1 MKYEN
6 KRNGQIFEVVGEV
19 DKKYNTVFLRNVE
32 TGKEQTVST
41 ATIKRWYKVL
51 EEQEPETAEQ
61 EPAEVV
67 LTEVETVEPEQE
79 PAADTEP
86 AEQEQEPAKK
96 NRKKREKKEM
106 TADATALHQYAMKT
120 CEEVGGTVWEPATN
134 IKFRSFK
141 VGGKMFVKYSWTSKS
156 IVLQV
161 RAIALGLD
169 EPKHPAKHTY
179 NDKYVFTENTEQV
192 REEIKNIIAK
202 CYKWQADRNAAKAKK
217 K

>member
-6 KRNGQIFEVVGEV
+6 KRNGQVFEVAGE
-19 DKKYNTVFLRNVE
+19 DKKYKTVLLRNVE

-41 ATIKRWYKVL
+41 STIKRWYKMV
-51 EEQEPETAEQ
+51 EEQEPET
-61 EPAEVV
+61 V
-67 LTEVETVEPEQE
+67 
-79 PAADTEP
+79 
-86 AEQEQEPAKK
+86 EQEQEPAKK

-106 TADATALHQYAMKT
+106 TADAVALHEFALKT

-161 RAIALGLD
+161 RAIALGLE
-169 EPKHPAKHTY
+169 EPKHPANHTY
-179 NDKYVFTENTEQV
+179 NDKYIFMENTEQV
-192 REEIKNIIAK
+192 REEIKDIIEK
-202 CYKWQADRNAAKAKK
+202 TYKWQADRNAAKAKK
-217 K
+217 

>member
-6 KRNGQIFEVVGEV
+6 KRNGQVFEVAGE
-19 DKKYNTVFLRNVE
+19 DKKYKTVLLRNVE

-41 ATIKRWYKVL
+41 STIKRWYKMV
-51 EEQEPETAEQ
+51 EEQETVEQEQ

-67 LTEVETVEPEQE
+67 LVEVETAEPEQE

-106 TADATALHQYAMKT
+106 TADAAALHQYALAT
-120 CEEVGGTVWEPATN
+120 CEEVGGTVWSPATN

-156 IVLQV
+156 IIIQV
-161 RAIALGLD
+161 RAIALGLE
-169 EPKHPAKHTY
+169 EPRHPANHTY
-179 NDKYVFTENTEQV
+179 NDRYVFTENTEQV
-192 REEIKNIIAK
+192 REEIKDIIEK
-202 CYKWQADRNAAKAKK
+202 TYKWQADRNAAKTEKK